1 MSKVSPLVS
10 HLPALPSRLPALLT
24 TSREKITGVIL
35 VSSNSDIKHE
45 GITLAMEGT
54 VNLQLSAKNVGIFE
68 AFYNS
73 VKPIQLVSYALE
85 VASPGKIPAGKTEIP
100 FEFPLASRPN
110 KTLYETYH
118 GVFVNVQYL
127 LKCEMKRS
135 FLAKD
140 LIKVAEF
147 IVEYKSQTSDKASPR
162 PVEFSITPES
172 LQNNRDR
179 GHIPH
184 FRVKGHLDSTV
195 CCLTKPFSGELI
207 VDHCEIPIKSVE
219 LQLVRVETCGCAEG
233 YAKDATE
240 IQNIQ
245 IGEGNVPCGMA
256 IPIYMIFPRLFT
268 CPTLFTSNF
277 KVGSWV
283 ARFTLLPVMSSDRL
297 KPRSGNW
304 VVMIDFLYLFV
315 QW

>member
-1 MSKVSPLVS
+1 MSEVS
-10 HLPALPSRLPALLT
+10 AL
-24 TSREKITGVIL
+24 EKITGVIL

-277 KVGSWV
+277 KVEFEV
-283 ARFTLLPVMSSDRL
+283 NIVIVFQDDHLITENFPIVLTRC
-297 KPRSGNW
+297 
-304 VVMIDFLYLFV
+304 
-315 QW
+315 